1 MIVFLVWFLMQKNM
15 RKSTKDLLK
24 SFLQKSI
31 LSMIFLMV
39 IYVTIIVVA
48 LFYLD
53 VWDKTLLKDTIYWT
67 FGGAFILLVNVHK
80 ATGED
85 KHFKKIAIDSFK
97 LIVLIQFLSNLYVFN
112 LVLELI
118 FLPIILLFSIMSA
131 FAERKDEHKPVKK
144 LSDSLIAIYGIAV
157 LIFSVYHIIT
167 DFKNIVTTNNLKSF
181 LLSPT
186 LTILYL
192 PFLYSMA
199 LFMAYESFLKSR
211 KWILKENKKAFR
223 YLKWKV
229 FLKCNFSIKKIRKVT
244 KKLHVYSSIEKAEI
258 RNDMKLLFE
267 K

>member
-1 MIVFLVWFLMQKNM
+1 M
-15 RKSTKDLLK
+15 RQSSKDLIK
-24 SFLQKSI
+24 SFLQRSI
-31 LSMIFLMV
+31 LSMIFLMI
-39 IYVTIIVVA
+39 IYIVTIVGV
-48 LFYLD
+48 LYYFDL
-53 VWDKTLLKDTIYWT
+53 WNRTLLKDTIYWT

-85 KHFKKIAIDSFK
+85 NHFKKIALDSFK
-97 LIVLIQFLSNLYVFN
+97 LIIVIEFLSNLYVFN
-112 LVLELI
+112 LALELI
-118 FLPIILLFSIMSA
+118 FLPIILFFSLMSA

-157 LIFSVYHIIT
+157 SIFSVYHIII
-167 DFKNIVTTNNLKSF
+167 DFNNIATASNLKSF

-186 LTILYL
+186 LTLLYL
-192 PFLYSMA
+192 PFLYLMA

-229 FLKCNFSIKKIRKVT
+229 FIKCNFSIRKIRKVT
-244 KKLHVYSSIEKAEI
+244 RKLHVYSSIEKAEI
-258 RNDMKLLFE
+258 QNDLKLLFE

>member
-1 MIVFLVWFLMQKNM
+1 
-15 RKSTKDLLK
+15 
-24 SFLQKSI
+24 
-31 LSMIFLMV
+31 MIFLMI
-39 IYVTIIVVA
+39 IYVVIIVGA
-48 LFYLD
+48 LFYFNI
-53 VWDKTLLKDTIYWT
+53 WDKTLLKDTIYWT
-67 FGGAFILLVNVHK
+67 FGGAIILLVNVHK

-85 KHFKKIAIDSFK
+85 NHFKKITVDSFK
-97 LIVLIQFLSNLYVFN
+97 LIIIIEFLSNFYVFN

-118 FLPIILLFSIMSA
+118 FLPIILFFSIMSA

-144 LSDSLIAIYGIAV
+144 LSDSLIALYGIV
-157 LIFSVYHIIT
+157 VSIFSAYHIII
-167 DFKNIVTTNNLKSF
+167 DFNNIATVSNLKSF

-192 PFLYSMA
+192 PFLYFMA
-199 LFMAYESFLKSR
+199 LFMAYESFFKSR

-229 FLKCNFSIKKIRKVT
+229 FLKCNFSMSKIRKVT

-258 RNDMKLLFE
+258 QNDLRLLFE